1 MTGMIGIMTGMSVE
15 REYEID
21 NGKTKMNVIEIDSN
35 GLAWFFFSVFFF
47 KCILWHL
54 INFCI
59 IFVNFE

>member
-35 GLAWFFFSVFFF
+35 GLA
-47 KCILWHL
+47 
-54 INFCI
+54 
-59 IFVNFE
+59 